1 MFDTG
6 KVIWKEG
13 MFLQPQHFQQ
23 AERYLLDVLGSHAQT
38 YVPHGYGFTGL
49 TVDVDG
55 LANGLFGVTLCTGIL
70 PDSTVVS
77 MPQKDRIPAPRSF
90 AEQFGHD
97 VQSLDVYVG
106 VPVAVE
112 GRTNVSAGAAQLGG
126 ISPRYRS
133 RTVSVADEVVGAQRK
148 EIEVGAPNFA
158 YLFGGESLDTHS
170 SLPVA
175 RLVRNARGQ
184 VTLDETFVP
193 PLLYIGASEHV
204 LGLLRGMLEVLLAKI
219 AALSQG
225 RRQTAGGLAQFSGGE
240 ETAFRLLQTLN
251 TYTPLINHHHIAP
264 AVHPYDLFCALTQ
277 LAGALCTFSGSVS
290 IKNLPRYDHRNLS
303 AVFERFSVVVREV
316 LGADI
321 QAGSAT
327 LPVRQVGP
335 ATFAVEGADQKT
347 LASSKCYLA
356 VSANVPEKELIVG
369 VVQRMKV
376 CSRARLDVLIS
387 SAMPGVRLMHTAR
400 APENLST
407 KPGFQYFQLDQQGD
421 LWRDIVET
429 GSLAV
434 YFPNNYQNL
443 AIEVVIL
450 RQ

>member
-148 EIEVGAPNFA
+148 EIE
-158 YLFGGESLDTHS
+158 
-170 SLPVA
+170 
-175 RLVRNARGQ
+175 
-184 VTLDETFVP
+184 
-193 PLLYIGASEHV
+193 IGRAHV
-204 LGLLRGMLEVLLAKI
+204 
-219 AALSQG
+219 
-225 RRQTAGGLAQFSGGE
+225 
-240 ETAFRLLQTLN
+240 
-251 TYTPLINHHHIAP
+251 
-264 AVHPYDLFCALTQ
+264 
-277 LAGALCTFSGSVS
+277 
-290 IKNLPRYDHRNLS
+290 
-303 AVFERFSVVVREV
+303 
-316 LGADI
+316 
-321 QAGSAT
+321 
-327 LPVRQVGP
+327 
-335 ATFAVEGADQKT
+335 
-347 LASSKCYLA
+347 
-356 VSANVPEKELIVG
+356 
-369 VVQRMKV
+369 
-376 CSRARLDVLIS
+376 
-387 SAMPGVRLMHTAR
+387 
-400 APENLST
+400 
-407 KPGFQYFQLDQQGD
+407 
-421 LWRDIVET
+421 
-429 GSLAV
+429 
-434 YFPNNYQNL
+434 
-443 AIEVVIL
+443 
-450 RQ
+450 